1 MKKLS
6 IALMALLYSV
16 EAINLKQFHRNQG
29 DDIDED
35 EELNPNAIDDGN
47 VAVFSQTFLN
57 EGKGVQKLK
66 QEMESMKK
74 AKLDREGMEFAH
86 EYSQPAE
93 IKNIA
98 KQVEKKT

>member
-29 DDIDED
+29 DEIDED

-47 VAVFSQTFLN
+47 VAVFS
-57 EGKGVQKLK
+57 
-66 QEMESMKK
+66 
-74 AKLDREGMEFAH
+74 
-86 EYSQPAE
+86 
-93 IKNIA
+93 
-98 KQVEKKT
+98 